1 MNIPV
6 IKKYEMEN
14 LFLKQYLHVYEE
26 NKQTNKQTNMSSPLE
41 IGMFSN
47 YLNCP
52 NFLTGSY
59 VA

>member
-26 NKQTNKQTNMSSPLE
+26 NKQTNKQTCQAHLKLVCSQ
-41 IGMFSN
+41 
-47 YLNCP
+47 
-52 NFLTGSY
+52 TT
-59 VA
+59 